1 MKYDIVIHN
10 GTVITVNSE
19 FDIIENGIVCIRGRR
34 LVKIEARTEPPDI
47 PKAEKVIDAKGALI
61 LPGLVNTH
69 THLPMTLF
77 RGLAD
82 DLPLHEWLE
91 KYIFPAEAKHINPKT
106 VKTATRLACAEM
118 ILSGT
123 TTCCDGYFFENEV
136 ARAVRDSGLRAI
148 LAQGVID
155 FPAPGVR
162 NPAENI
168 NHASS
173 YVKKWLASSAL
184 ITPSIFC
191 HSPYTCATET
201 LKKAKA
207 AAVSNNV
214 LFQIHAAETKQEWD
228 RMYAEHRQSPIHYLD
243 RIGILDQNT
252 LLVHCVWVDDADIDI
267 IARRKAKVSHN
278 PGSNMKLAAG
288 IAPVQKLLKAGIP
301 VGLGTDGSAS
311 NNTLDLF
318 GAMDMCAKL
327 HKVHT
332 LDPTAVDAKTV
343 VRMATIGGARSIGL
357 EKDIGSLEVGK
368 QADLIVVDTH
378 QPHLTPMYNPT
389 SHLVYAAS
397 GSDVKTAIIGGRV
410 VMEDGKLLSLN
421 LNELLEKTAA
431 IAESISS
438 RGNQH

>member
-1 MKYDIVIHN
+1 MTYDIVVHN
-10 GTVITVNSE
+10 CTVLTVNPD
-19 FDIIENGIVCIRGRR
+19 FDVIDNGIVCIRDAQ
-34 LVKIEARTEPPDI
+34 LEKIQTRIETGVLPSAKKT
-47 PKAEKVIDAKGALI
+47 IDAKGAI
-61 LPGLVNTH
+61 VLPGLVNTH

-82 DLPLHEWLE
+82 DLPLHEWLD
-91 KYIFPAEAKHINPKT
+91 KYIFPAEAKHINPKNVRT
-106 VKTATRLACAEM
+106 GARLACAEM

-136 ARAVRDSGLRAI
+136 ARAVHDSGLRAI

-168 NHASS
+168 NRASS
-173 YVKKWLASSAL
+173 YVKKWLKSSPL

-207 AAVSNNV
+207 TATLNNV

-228 RMYAEHRQSPIHYLD
+228 RMYAEHHQSPIQYLD

-252 LLVHCVWVDDADIDI
+252 LLVHCVWIDDADIDI
-267 IARRKAKVSHN
+267 IVRRKAKVSHN
-278 PGSNMKLAAG
+278 PDSNMKLAAG
-288 IAPVQKLLKAGIP
+288 IAPVQKLLNAGIP

-343 VRMATIGGARSIGL
+343 VRMATIGGAQAVGL

-368 QADLIVVDTH
+368 QADLIVVDTR
-378 QPHLTPMYNPT
+378 QPHLTPMYNPA

-410 VMEDGKLLSLN
+410 MMEDGKLLSLN
-421 LNELLEKTAA
+421 LSKLLEKTAA

-438 RGNQH
+438 RENEY